1 MIRQLW
7 IVETEETFPYRNLA
21 LEEYLLMHVPADTC
35 ILFLWQNKHTIVIGR
50 NQNPAK
56 ECSLKHVR
64 EDKVNLVRRL
74 SGGGAVYHDMGNMN
88 FTFLV
93 GRDDYDVDRQLS
105 VIVTALAQLGIAAEK
120 TGRNDVQVDGRK
132 ISGNAFYKK
141 EGACYH
147 HGTLLI
153 DTDKELIGRY
163 LTVAPEK
170 LAMKGV
176 DSVRSRV
183 GNLKDFKPDIT
194 IDEVKAALADAYGK
208 VYGLQPVQK
217 AVSEFPAEAVE
228 EGAVRFASEEWIY
241 GKSRF
246 YGNQVFRRYAWGQAE
261 ILWDVKDGVISDVC
275 IYSDAMEQDYILRI
289 EEALRGCR
297 LDESDIGAA
306 LADAAEAEISAG
318 TLTEPEA
325 ARQVAED
332 INTMIC
338 DIE

>member
-1 MIRQLW
+1 MIKQLW
-7 IVETEETFPYRNLA
+7 IIDTEETSPYRNLA

-56 ECSLKHVR
+56 ECSLPDVKK
-64 EDKVNLVRRL
+64 DDVNLVRRL

-88 FTFLV
+88 FTFLI
-93 GRDDYDVDRQLS
+93 GREDYNVERQIE
-105 VIVTALAQLGIAAEK
+105 VIVKGLGKLGIAAEK
-120 TGRNDVQVDGRK
+120 TGRNDVQVDGHK

-141 EGACYH
+141 DGACYH

-153 DTDKELIGRY
+153 DTDKDLIGRY
-163 LTVAPEK
+163 LTVDPAK

-176 DSVRSRV
+176 DSVRARV

-194 IDEVKAALADAYGK
+194 LDEVKGALREAFGE
-208 VYGLQPVQK
+208 VYGLPVMQK
-217 AVSEFPAEAVE
+217 AVSDFPAEAVE
-228 EGAVRFASEEWIY
+228 EGALRFASEEWVY

-246 YGNQVFRRYAWGQAE
+246 YGNQVSRRFAWGQAE
-261 ILWDVKDGVISDVC
+261 ILWDVKDGMISDVC
-275 IYSDAMEQDYILRI
+275 IYSDAMEQDYIIRI

-297 LDESDIGAA
+297 NDAGEIAA
-306 LADAAEAEISAG
+306 AVDRAAQAELEAG

-325 ARQVAED
+325 AEMVAAD
-332 INTMIC
+332 IKTMIC